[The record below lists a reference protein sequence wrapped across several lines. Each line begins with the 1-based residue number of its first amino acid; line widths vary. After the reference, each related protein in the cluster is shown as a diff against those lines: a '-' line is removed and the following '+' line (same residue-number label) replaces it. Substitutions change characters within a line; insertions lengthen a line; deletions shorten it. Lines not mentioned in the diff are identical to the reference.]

1 MGQQNPEPVTLQ
13 DTLSSYLDNSAAA
26 VRQTFVRYASQPL
39 TPHNTVI
46 QHKRS
51 VSFEKTYVVPIFDL
65 LRALSLAYPIP
76 FVSVLNCSPT
86 PRLIQHR
93 LCG

>member
-1 MGQQNPEPVTLQ
+1 MGQQNAEPVTLQ

-26 VRQTFVRYASQPL
+26 VRQTFVRYASRRH
-39 TPHNTVI
+39 TFI

-65 LRALSLAYPIP
+65 LRTLFMAYPIP
-76 FVSVLNCSPT
+76 FV
-86 PRLIQHR
+86 RIF
-93 LCG
+93 

>member
-1 MGQQNPEPVTLQ
+1 MGTQNAEPVTLQ

-26 VRQTFVRYASQPL
+26 VRQTFVRYAPQSH
-39 TPHNTVI
+39 PHHTFI
-46 QHKRS
+46 QHRHP

-65 LRALSLAYPIP
+65 LRTLFMAYPIP
-76 FVSVLNCSPT
+76 FVSDLNCSPT
-86 PRLIQHR
+86 LRLIQRR